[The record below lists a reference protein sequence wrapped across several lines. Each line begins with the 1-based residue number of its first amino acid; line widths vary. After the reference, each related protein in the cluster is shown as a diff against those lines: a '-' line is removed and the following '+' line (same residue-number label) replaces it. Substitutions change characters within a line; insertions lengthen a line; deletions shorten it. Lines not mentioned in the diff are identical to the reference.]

1 MESIEIFDRK
11 KICILCN
18 ELKNFKVVIKDG
30 TKKIASKTCLSCI
43 SKKNNE
49 KLKARGYYKQYYIE
63 HATKMKLD
71 NKELNRKKKEAI
83 NISVIVPVRN
93 SDMVS

>member
-1 MESIEIFDRK
+1 MDSLEIFDRK

-18 ELKNFKVVIKDG
+18 ELRNFKVIIKDG
-30 TKKIASKTCLSCI
+30 TKKIASKTCLACI
-43 SKKNNE
+43 SKKNNL
-49 KLKARGYYKQYYIE
+49 KLKERGYYKQYYIE

-83 NISVIVPVRN
+83 NIAINVPVQN
-93 SDMVS
+93 